1 MESNPNGIK
10 IEPTLEQQQHS
21 QYATHLLALN
31 GHNARL
37 LIEHPTT
44 LLLPLSHQQQ
54 QQQHQQLQQ
63 QQQQQQH
70 QLHQQHQQHNFQ
82 QLDQQQQQQLQQQQL
97 QLSTLP
103 GYPQPLSLKQQPPS
117 TPVPAGVTTTHGGPT
132 SVASSTSSRTAA
144 QRWNESPE
152 ARARRLARNAERMRE
167 RRNRESEDEYRKRLA
182 RNAEANRMRRQN
194 ESDMERAMR
203 LVRNAARQRLRR
215 AMESPEQRAKRL
227 QKLAERMRLYR
238 ANETPE
244 QRKVR
249 LAEMAA
255 RARQRIANESPEQRK
270 ERLRK
275 LNDYAK
281 KVRETKKKSKHDNSE
296 NSQNSSQLQST
307 AASSTNEN
315 INLNQAA
322 PQSTVATNNTN
333 TPTNTNNNN
342 IDQLQPQQSN
352 DEQLTSYQPQQTTLQ
367 QTALTNPIEY
377 YQNMFMS
384 PATLRPALLKQEQLA
399 TQQQQSIQ
407 QGRFTHQ
414 QQQQQTI
421 LDSESN
427 SMFSQQLYDNDQKTS
442 GTTGSS
448 GTTSSKLPQA
458 HVPQFSTIAS
468 SLEFYQN
475 KYMKKQELQ
484 TNNSTNNNSGSV
496 GGANLQNDT
505 KVIVAST
512 SNSENQK
519 LKTTFPA
526 GTANSGSTL
535 VTSPSGTPAQAT
547 YYPMYHNGFQ
557 LSIPPNTVPPPF
569 TPVHF
574 TNTTNSG
581 TSPSTGQVV
590 QSVGGA
596 YNLLTNTS
604 ITAAVA
610 AVASSATQQQVI
622 QDFPKPVR
630 GRPRKI
636 IFSSTGTGNTTT
648 TVPSTSNAVDSKDGI
663 YLLPT
668 TVTSESTEDALR
680 QQKVSALLEQEINQM
695 LASPQQ
701 TQRRGRGQQ
710 QSSPTGSTRS
720 SGHKYE
726 TDEDKR
732 RRLDKM
738 AAHQREIRANE
749 TPEQRAVRLAKL
761 CERARL
767 KRQEIR
773 ATETPEERKVR
784 LSKQAEYARMRR
796 LRSHSRRRTEDRAR
810 ELYEELKKD
819 VDISSDGNESTV
831 PTKLQPQEQQ
841 QLQQQQQQQ
850 QQQQSQQLQQQ
861 QILHTTEAS
870 NMVTT
875 QLQQQQ
881 QQQQQQQRF
890 LALANSQ
897 APQQPDQQHQQ
908 MSTSNNASY
917 GKPPCKEYNTH
928 TQPENNDM
936 LKILEPIIVMKT
948 K

>member
-37 LIEHPTT
+37 LIEHPST
-44 LLLPLSHQQQ
+44 LLVPLSHQQQ
-54 QQQHQQLQQ
+54 QQQQQHQQQ

-70 QLHQQHQQHNFQ
+70 QLHQQHQQQHHFQ
-82 QLDQQQQQQLQQQQL
+82 QHDQQIQQQQL

-103 GYPQPLSLKQQPPS
+103 GYPQPLSLKQQPAT
-117 TPVPAGVTTTHGGPT
+117 TPVPGGVTTTHGPT
-132 SVASSTSSRTAA
+132 SVTSSTSSRTAA

-167 RRNRESEDEYRKRLA
+167 RRNRESEEEYRKRLA
-182 RNAEANRMRRQN
+182 RNAEANRLRRQN

-215 AMESPEQRAKRL
+215 AMETPEQRGKRL

-238 ANETPE
+238 SNETQD

-255 RARQRIANESPEQRK
+255 RARQRIANETPEQRK

-281 KVRETKKKSKHDNSE
+281 K
-296 NSQNSSQLQST
+296 
-307 AASSTNEN
+307 
-315 INLNQAA
+315 AA
-322 PQSTVATNNTN
+322 PQSAVATNNT
-333 TPTNTNNNN
+333 
-342 IDQLQPQQSN
+342 IDQQQPQQSN
-352 DEQLTSYQPQQTTLQ
+352 DEQLASYQPQ

-384 PATLRPALLKQEQLA
+384 PATLRPALLKQEQLT
-399 TQQQQSIQ
+399 TQQQQQQQSMQ

-427 SMFSQQLYDNDQKTS
+427 SMFPQQLYDNDQKPPSAS
-442 GTTGSS
+442 GNGTA
-448 GTTSSKLPQA
+448 TTSSKLPQA

-484 TNNSTNNNSGSV
+484 TNNPTNNSGSV
-496 GGANLQNDT
+496 GGSNLQNDT

-512 SNSENQK
+512 SNCENQK

-526 GTANSGSTL
+526 AAANSGSTV
-535 VTSPSGTPAQAT
+535 VTSPSSTPTQAT

-557 LSIPPNTVPPPF
+557 LTIPPNTVPPPF

-574 TNTTNSG
+574 TNNTTNSG
-581 TSPSTGQVV
+581 TSPTSGQVA
-590 QSVGGA
+590 QAGVGGA
-596 YNLLTNTS
+596 YNLLANSS
-604 ITAAVA
+604 ITAAAAVA
-610 AVASSATQQQVI
+610 AVASTATQQQQAI

-630 GRPRKI
+630 GRPRKV
-636 IFSSTGTGNTTT
+636 IFSNTGTGNNASTTNNT
-648 TVPSTSNAVDSKDGI
+648 GDSKNGI

-668 TVTSESTEDALR
+668 GTTESPEDALR

-701 TQRRGRGQQ
+701 TPRRGRGQQ
-710 QSSPTGSTRS
+710 HSSPTGSTRG

-738 AAHQREIRANE
+738 AAHQREVRANE

-767 KRQEIR
+767 KRAEIR
-773 ATETPEERKVR
+773 ATESPDERKVR

-796 LRSHSRRRTEDRAR
+796 LRTHSRRRTEDRAR

-819 VDISSDGNESTV
+819 VDISSDGNDSNGN
-831 PTKLQPQEQQ
+831 TKLQPQDQQ
-841 QLQQQQQQQ
+841 QDLLQQ

-861 QILHTTEAS
+861 MLHSNESS
-870 NMVTT
+870 NMVTA
-875 QLQQQQ
+875 QLQQ

-897 APQQPDQQHQQ
+897 APQQQDQQQQ
-908 MSTSNNASY
+908 MSASNNAY
-917 GKPPCKEYNTH
+917 GKPPCKEYNS
-928 TQPENNDM
+928 QPENNDM

>member
-37 LIEHPTT
+37 LIEHPST
-44 LLLPLSHQQQ
+44 LLVPLSHQQQ
-54 QQQHQQLQQ
+54 QQQQQHQQQ

-70 QLHQQHQQHNFQ
+70 QLHQQHQQQHHFQ
-82 QLDQQQQQQLQQQQL
+82 QHDQQIQQQQL

-103 GYPQPLSLKQQPPS
+103 GYPQPLSLKQQPAT
-117 TPVPAGVTTTHGGPT
+117 TPVPGGVTTTHGPT
-132 SVASSTSSRTAA
+132 SVTSSTSSRTAA

-167 RRNRESEDEYRKRLA
+167 RRNRESEEEYRKRLA
-182 RNAEANRMRRQN
+182 RNAEANRLRRQN

-215 AMESPEQRAKRL
+215 AMETPEQRGKRL

-238 ANETPE
+238 SNETQD

-255 RARQRIANESPEQRK
+255 RARQRIANETPEQRK

-281 KVRETKKKSKHDNSE
+281 KVRETKKKSKQEQSE

-322 PQSTVATNNTN
+322 PQSAVATNNT
-333 TPTNTNNNN
+333 
-342 IDQLQPQQSN
+342 IDQQQPQQSN
-352 DEQLTSYQPQQTTLQ
+352 DEQLASYQPQ

-384 PATLRPALLKQEQLA
+384 PATLRPALLKQEQLT
-399 TQQQQSIQ
+399 TQQQQQQQSMQ

-427 SMFSQQLYDNDQKTS
+427 SMFPQQLYDNDQKPPSAS
-442 GTTGSS
+442 GNGTA
-448 GTTSSKLPQA
+448 TTSSKLPQA

-484 TNNSTNNNSGSV
+484 TNNPTNNSGSV
-496 GGANLQNDT
+496 GGSNLQNDT

-512 SNSENQK
+512 SNCENQK

-526 GTANSGSTL
+526 AAANSGSTV
-535 VTSPSGTPAQAT
+535 VTSPSSTPTQAT

-557 LSIPPNTVPPPF
+557 LTIPPNTVPPPF

-574 TNTTNSG
+574 TNNTTNSG
-581 TSPSTGQVV
+581 TSPTSGQVA
-590 QSVGGA
+590 QAGVGGA
-596 YNLLTNTS
+596 YNLLANSS
-604 ITAAVA
+604 ITAAAAVA
-610 AVASSATQQQVI
+610 AVASTATQQQQAI

-630 GRPRKI
+630 GRPRKV
-636 IFSSTGTGNTTT
+636 IFSNTGTGNNASTTNNT
-648 TVPSTSNAVDSKDGI
+648 GDSKNGI

-668 TVTSESTEDALR
+668 GTTESPEDALR

-701 TQRRGRGQQ
+701 TPRRGRGQQ
-710 QSSPTGSTRS
+710 HSSPTGSTRG

-738 AAHQREIRANE
+738 AAHQREVRANE

-767 KRQEIR
+767 KRAEIR
-773 ATETPEERKVR
+773 ATESPDERKVR

-796 LRSHSRRRTEDRAR
+796 LRTHSRRRTEDRAR

-819 VDISSDGNESTV
+819 VDISSDGNDSNGN
-831 PTKLQPQEQQ
+831 TKLQPQDQQ
-841 QLQQQQQQQ
+841 QDLLQQ

-861 QILHTTEAS
+861 MLHSNESS
-870 NMVTT
+870 NMVTA
-875 QLQQQQ
+875 QLQQ

-897 APQQPDQQHQQ
+897 APQQQDQQQQ
-908 MSTSNNASY
+908 MSASNNAY
-917 GKPPCKEYNTH
+917 GKPPCKEYNS
-928 TQPENNDM
+928 QPENNDM

>member
-37 LIEHPTT
+37 LIEHPST
-44 LLLPLSHQQQ
+44 LLVPLSHQQQ
-54 QQQHQQLQQ
+54 QQQHQQQ

-70 QLHQQHQQHNFQ
+70 QLHQQHQQHHFQ
-82 QLDQQQQQQLQQQQL
+82 QHDQQLQQQQL
-97 QLSTLP
+97 QLSSLP
-103 GYPQPLSLKQQPPS
+103 GYPQPLSLKQQPAS
-117 TPVPAGVTTTHGGPT
+117 TPVPAGVTTTHGPT
-132 SVASSTSSRTAA
+132 SVTSSTSSRTAA

-167 RRNRESEDEYRKRLA
+167 RRNRESEDEYRKRLS
-182 RNAEANRMRRQN
+182 RNAEANRLRRQN

-238 ANETPE
+238 ANETPD

-255 RARQRIANESPEQRK
+255 RARQRIANETPEQRK
-270 ERLRK
+270 DRLRK

-281 KVRETKKKSKHDNSE
+281 KVRETKKKSKQGQSE

-322 PQSTVATNNTN
+322 PQSTVATNSNL
-333 TPTNTNNNN
+333 
-342 IDQLQPQQSN
+342 DQQQPQQSN
-352 DEQLTSYQPQQTTLQ
+352 DEQLASYQPQQTT
-367 QTALTNPIEY
+367 LTNPIEY

-384 PATLRPALLKQEQLA
+384 PATLRPALLKQEQLTA
-399 TQQQQSIQ
+399 QQQQLTMQ

-427 SMFSQQLYDNDQKTS
+427 SMFPQQLYDNDQKPSGATGNGTS
-442 GTTGSS
+442 
-448 GTTSSKLPQA
+448 TTSSKLPQA

-475 KYMKKQELQ
+475 KYMKKQDLQ
-484 TNNSTNNNSGSV
+484 TNSTNNSGSV
-496 GGANLQNDT
+496 AGSNLQNDS

-512 SNSENQK
+512 SNSENPK
-519 LKTTFPA
+519 IKTNFSA
-526 GTANSGSTL
+526 TASNTGSTV
-535 VTSPSGTPAQAT
+535 VTSPSSTPTQAT

-574 TNTTNSG
+574 TSTTNSG
-581 TSPSTGQVV
+581 TSPSSGQVT
-590 QSVGGA
+590 QSAVGGA
-596 YNLLTNTS
+596 YNLLANTS
-604 ITAAVA
+604 ITAAAAVA

-636 IFSSTGTGNTTT
+636 IFSNTGTANNATTMSNTG
-648 TVPSTSNAVDSKDGI
+648 DSKNGI

-668 TVTSESTEDALR
+668 GSTESTEDALR

-710 QSSPTGSTRS
+710 HSSPTGSTRS
-720 SGHKYE
+720 TGHKYE

-738 AAHQREIRANE
+738 AAHQREVRANE

-767 KRQEIR
+767 KRAEIR
-773 ATETPEERKVR
+773 STESPEERKTR

-796 LRSHSRRRTEDRAR
+796 LRTHSRRRTEDRAR

-819 VDISSDGNESTV
+819 VDISSDGNESTANS
-831 PTKLQPQEQQ
+831 KLQVQEQQ
-841 QLQQQQQQQ
+841 QEILQQQQQQQ
-850 QQQQSQQLQQQ
+850 QQQQPQQHQQQ
-861 QILHTTEAS
+861 MLHANESS
-870 NMVTT
+870 NLVTA
-875 QLQQQQ
+875 QL

-890 LALANSQ
+890 LALASSQ
-897 APQQPDQQHQQ
+897 GPQQPDQQQNQQQQ
-908 MSTSNNASY
+908 MSASNNPSY
-917 GKPPCKEYNTH
+917 GKPPCKEYS

>member
-37 LIEHPTT
+37 LIEHPST
-44 LLLPLSHQQQ
+44 LLVPLSHQQQ
-54 QQQHQQLQQ
+54 QQQHQQ

-70 QLHQQHQQHNFQ
+70 QLHQQHQQHHFQ
-82 QLDQQQQQQLQQQQL
+82 QHDQQLQQQQL

-103 GYPQPLSLKQQPPS
+103 GYPQPLSLKQQPAS
-117 TPVPAGVTTTHGGPT
+117 TPVPGGVTTTHGPT
-132 SVASSTSSRTAA
+132 SVTSSTSSRTAA

-167 RRNRESEDEYRKRLA
+167 RRNRENEEEYRKRLA
-182 RNAEANRMRRQN
+182 RNAEANRLRRQN

-215 AMESPEQRAKRL
+215 AMESPDQRAKRL

-238 ANETPE
+238 ANETPD

-255 RARQRIANESPEQRK
+255 RARQRIASESADQRK

-275 LNDYAK
+275 LNEYAK
-281 KVRETKKKSKHDNSE
+281 K
-296 NSQNSSQLQST
+296 
-307 AASSTNEN
+307 
-315 INLNQAA
+315 AA
-322 PQSTVATNNTN
+322 PQSTVATNSNLE
-333 TPTNTNNNN
+333 
-342 IDQLQPQQSN
+342 QQQPQQSN
-352 DEQLTSYQPQQTTLQ
+352 DEQLAPYQPQ

-384 PATLRPALLKQEQLA
+384 PATLRPALLKQEQLTA
-399 TQQQQSIQ
+399 QQQQQQQSMQ

-427 SMFSQQLYDNDQKTS
+427 SMFPQQLYDNDQKPS
-442 GTTGSS
+442 GAGNGTA
-448 GTTSSKLPQA
+448 TTSSKLPQA

-484 TNNSTNNNSGSV
+484 TNNSANNSGSV
-496 GGANLQNDT
+496 GGSNLQNDS

-519 LKTTFPA
+519 LKSSHPQIQNPPTPLYNQFPYLATFPA
-526 GTANSGSTL
+526 AAANTGSTV
-535 VTSPSGTPAQAT
+535 VTSPSSTPAQAT

-574 TNTTNSG
+574 TSNTTNSG
-581 TSPSTGQVV
+581 TSPSSGQVA
-590 QSVGGA
+590 QSTVGGA
-596 YNLLTNTS
+596 YNLLANTS
-604 ITAAVA
+604 ITAAAAVA
-610 AVASSATQQQVI
+610 AVASTATQQQAI

-636 IFSSTGTGNTTT
+636 IFSSTGTVNNA
-648 TVPSTSNAVDSKDGI
+648 STSSNTGDTKNGI

-668 TVTSESTEDALR
+668 GSTESPEDALR

-695 LASPQQ
+695 LSSPQQ

-710 QSSPTGSTRS
+710 HSSPTGSTRG

-738 AAHQREIRANE
+738 AAHQREVRANE

-767 KRQEIR
+767 KRAEIR
-773 ATETPEERKVR
+773 ATESTEERKTR

-819 VDISSDGNESTV
+819 VDISSDGNDSTANS
-831 PTKLQPQEQQ
+831 KLQPQEQQ
-841 QLQQQQQQQ
+841 QEILQQQQQQQ
-850 QQQQSQQLQQQ
+850 QQPLQQQ
-861 QILHTTEAS
+861 MLHTNDSS
-870 NMVTT
+870 NMVAA
-875 QLQQQQ
+875 QL

-897 APQQPDQQHQQ
+897 APQQPDPQQNQQQQ
-908 MSTSNNASY
+908 MSASNNAPY
-917 GKPPCKEYNTH
+917 GKPPCKEYN

>member
-37 LIEHPTT
+37 LIEHPST
-44 LLLPLSHQQQ
+44 LLVPLSHQQQ
-54 QQQHQQLQQ
+54 QQQHQQ

-70 QLHQQHQQHNFQ
+70 QLHQQHQQHHFQ
-82 QLDQQQQQQLQQQQL
+82 QHDQQLQQQQL

-103 GYPQPLSLKQQPPS
+103 GYPQPLSLKQQPAS
-117 TPVPAGVTTTHGGPT
+117 TPVPGGVTTTHGPT
-132 SVASSTSSRTAA
+132 SVTSSTSSRTAA

-167 RRNRESEDEYRKRLA
+167 RRNRENEEEYRKRLA
-182 RNAEANRMRRQN
+182 RNAEANRLRRQN

-215 AMESPEQRAKRL
+215 AMESPDQRAKRL

-238 ANETPE
+238 ANETPD

-255 RARQRIANESPEQRK
+255 RARQRIASESSDQRK

-275 LNDYAK
+275 LNEYAK
-281 KVRETKKKSKHDNSE
+281 K
-296 NSQNSSQLQST
+296 
-307 AASSTNEN
+307 
-315 INLNQAA
+315 AA
-322 PQSTVATNNTN
+322 PQSTVATNSNLE
-333 TPTNTNNNN
+333 
-342 IDQLQPQQSN
+342 QQQPQQSN
-352 DEQLTSYQPQQTTLQ
+352 DEQLAPYQPQ

-384 PATLRPALLKQEQLA
+384 PATLRPALLKQEQLTA
-399 TQQQQSIQ
+399 QQQQQQQSMQ

-427 SMFSQQLYDNDQKTS
+427 SMFPQQLYDNDQKPPGAGN
-442 GTTGSS
+442 GTA
-448 GTTSSKLPQA
+448 TTSSKLPQA

-484 TNNSTNNNSGSV
+484 TNNSTNNSGSV
-496 GGANLQNDT
+496 GGSNLQNDS

-526 GTANSGSTL
+526 AAANTGSTV
-535 VTSPSGTPAQAT
+535 VTSPSSTPAQAT

-574 TNTTNSG
+574 TSNTTNSG
-581 TSPSTGQVV
+581 TSPSSGQVA
-590 QSVGGA
+590 QSTVGGA
-596 YNLLTNTS
+596 YNLLANTS
-604 ITAAVA
+604 ITAAAAVA
-610 AVASSATQQQVI
+610 AVASTATQQQAI

-636 IFSSTGTGNTTT
+636 IFSSTGTVNNAST
-648 TVPSTSNAVDSKDGI
+648 PSSTGDTKNGI

-668 TVTSESTEDALR
+668 GSTESPEDALR

-695 LASPQQ
+695 LSSPQQ

-710 QSSPTGSTRS
+710 HSSPTGSTRG

-738 AAHQREIRANE
+738 AAHQREVRANE

-767 KRQEIR
+767 KRAEIR
-773 ATETPEERKVR
+773 ATESTEERKTR

-819 VDISSDGNESTV
+819 VDISSDGNDSTANS
-831 PTKLQPQEQQ
+831 KLQPQEQQ
-841 QLQQQQQQQ
+841 QEILQQQQQQQ
-850 QQQQSQQLQQQ
+850 QQPLQQQ
-861 QILHTTEAS
+861 MLHTNDSS
-870 NMVTT
+870 NMVAA
-875 QLQQQQ
+875 QL

-897 APQQPDQQHQQ
+897 APQQPDPQQNQQQQ
-908 MSTSNNASY
+908 MSASNNAPY
-917 GKPPCKEYNTH
+917 GKPPCKEYN